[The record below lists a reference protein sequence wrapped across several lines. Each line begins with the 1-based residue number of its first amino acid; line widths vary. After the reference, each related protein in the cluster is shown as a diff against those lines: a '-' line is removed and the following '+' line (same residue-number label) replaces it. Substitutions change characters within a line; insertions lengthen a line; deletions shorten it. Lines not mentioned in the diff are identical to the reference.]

1 MKKKWYAAI
10 LAVTVLLASACQAA
24 SDGNAAPVDTQTAG
38 EQETASTEPVTIACI
53 GGSITQGT
61 IAKGTSD
68 DTVGFSRPYADIFRE
83 WWETQ
88 FPDTEITF
96 VNAGIGGTDSYL
108 GVHRL
113 KHDILIDGE
122 SVRAI
127 NADFAGGWGNAV
139 TAAEVYTS
147 DEEAEHT
154 VTIKKTEGTEKE
166 LFWLL
171 GFLIS

>member
-1 MKKKWYAAI
+1 MNDADSLFYKRSYDNLLRNI
-10 LAVTVLLASACQAA
+10 LESENAPAVMLLFME
-24 SDGNAAPVDTQTAG
+24 QTN
-38 EQETASTEPVTIACI
+38 
-53 GGSITQGT
+53 
-61 IAKGTSD
+61 GTSAQ
-68 DTVGFSRPYADIFRE
+68 DTGEY
-83 WWETQ
+83 
-88 FPDTEITF
+88 FPNGWICEEGDGGLTVTLRYR
-96 VNAGIGGTDSYL
+96 NLGILYL
-108 GVHRL
+108 ATIDG
-113 KHDILIDGE
+113 KSGSFDILIDGE
-122 SVRAI
+122 SVRSI